1 MNEILITTVISSI
14 CTGGITWLFTLK
26 YTRKQAEADAML
38 SVQNVYQQIIEDLK
52 TDRVELK
59 DNIKELALKVS
70 ENERE
75 IKAMKPNLCGRKACT
90 QRIPINYSM
99 RKYALYIVLLGA
111 FFASCSRSTIAHRKT
126 NETMS
131 SDSVTVRKTGE
142 NSRINSR
149 DIVPNA
155 ILAPAKKTVSSLSL
169 IQRSRQRKKPAY
181 HLSKKSPLPVS
192 PLIRRRKLIRRS
204 TSRKT

>member
-59 DNIKELALKVS
+59 ENIKELALKVS

-75 IKAMKPNLCGRKACT
+75 IKAMKPNLCWRKACT
-90 QRIPINYSM
+90 QRIPIN
-99 RKYALYIVLLGA
+99 
-111 FFASCSRSTIAHRKT
+111 
-126 NETMS
+126 
-131 SDSVTVRKTGE
+131 
-142 NSRINSR
+142 
-149 DIVPNA
+149 
-155 ILAPAKKTVSSLSL
+155 
-169 IQRSRQRKKPAY
+169 
-181 HLSKKSPLPVS
+181 
-192 PLIRRRKLIRRS
+192 
-204 TSRKT
+204 